1 MEVVK
6 EVEKEV
12 VRVEYR
18 DREVEKVVYV
28 DKEIIVDRP
37 VERIVERVV

>member
-1 MEVVK
+1 MVK